1 MDYGLWTAHGSLS
14 TTVGASIAGVCCAAV
29 IFAAGYSRW
38 AERLERPAVLL
49 CLILVIAVAVTAL
62 TVVPSVTPDDL
73 AKALLIGWG
82 VVLARRA
89 RAQLMRFTRETWW
102 SPSP

>member
-29 IFAAGYSRW
+29 IFAAGYGRW

-49 CLILVIAVAVTAL
+49 CLMLVIAVAVTAL
-62 TVVPSVTPDDL
+62 TVVPSVAPDDL
-73 AKALLIGWG
+73 AKALVMGWG
-82 VVLARRA
+82 IVLARRVRA
-89 RAQLMRFTRETWW
+89 RLMRFTRETWW

>member
-14 TTVGASIAGVCCAAV
+14 TTVGASIAGVCCGAV

-73 AKALLIGWG
+73 AKALLIGS
-82 VVLARRA
+82 RRA
-89 RAQLMRFTRETWW
+89 GSW
-102 SPSP
+102 SPGSMRKSRTATLKPWKR